1 MVKPLLYTTRKVQA
15 VVQMTLGYLVRIG
28 IFSFGEWNRSYFKR
42 KIIELYKGGCYDTH
56 NRVRFDPFRL
66 KQAFGILEGV
76 GGIRFDTHSK
86 DGTKLDAMMIRY
98 RDVKAKIKENGGKIV
113 DCLPIEVEDMDE
125 NLLLCKENHKSIDE
139 YIDVILPDGDSEKW
153 GEFSKKYLDNLGL
166 EQTKITLRNGKTVD
180 GYILKYW
187 KSQNPT
193 RPKPNQCFVRC
204 NAPTESFPMGK
215 RDIMRRVLGARSDV
229 LAFDYRGTWKSEGV
243 PTEGGYYLDAETM
256 VEKAVNEFGYK
267 WTDIWADGFCLGGAI
282 AMHLK
287 KKYHQRGINIFV
299 QNTFDSMLNTL
310 KKQVFPANHLS
321 PIGLDEIRSR
331 DPFINA
337 KTDQDSLDSAAKL
350 QEIRGAGKHGVSI
363 VYNTDTDTTIDPRS
377 HTRLSSELDQVSD
390 QTFSVLFKH
399 PDKSRN
405 GHSYDVL
412 SERRMWDKEAV
423 TYITAKDYPEILD
436 PSPSFFNLFR

>member
-1 MVKPLLYTTRKVQA
+1 
-15 VVQMTLGYLVRIG
+15 MTLGYLVRIG

-66 KQAFGILEGV
+66 KQAFGILEGI
-76 GGIRFDTHSK
+76 GGLRFNTHSK

-98 RDVKAKIKENGGKIV
+98 RDVKEKIEDNGGKIV
-113 DCLPIEVEDMDE
+113 DCLPIEIEDVDE
-125 NLLLCKENHKSIDE
+125 NLLLCKENHRSPDE
-139 YIDVILPDGDSEKW
+139 YIDVILPGGDSEKW

-166 EQTKITLRNGKTVD
+166 EQTKVTLRNGETVD

-187 KSQNPT
+187 KSRNPN
-193 RPKPNQCFVRC
+193 RPEPGQCFVRC
-204 NAPTESFPMGK
+204 NAPTESYPMAK

-229 LAFDYRGTWKSEGV
+229 LSFDYRGTWASEGV

-256 VEKAVNEFGYK
+256 VEKAVGEFGYK
-267 WTDIWADGFCLGGAI
+267 WTNIWADGFCLGGAI

-299 QNTFDSMLNTL
+299 QNTFDSMLHTV
-310 KKQVFPANHLS
+310 KKQVFPASFLS

-337 KTDQDSLDSAAKL
+337 KTEQDSLDSIHKL
-350 QEIRGAGKHGVSI
+350 EEIQGAGKHGVSI
-363 VYNTDTDTTIDPRS
+363 VYNTDTDTTIDPLS
-377 HTRLSSELDQVSD
+377 HTRLSTALDQVSD
-390 QTFSVLFKH
+390 QTFSILFEH
-399 PDKSRN
+399 SARFNKSEKVPN

-412 SERRMWDKEAV
+412 SERKMWDKAV
-423 TYITAKDYPEILD
+423 TYITAKDHPEILD
-436 PSPSFFNLFR
+436 PSPGLFGFLR